1 MDDQD
6 TILTRHPEAE
16 AVEEPLVLRHGDDS
30 PVQRSHW
37 EIHTS
42 PDLDVVPLGSGST
55 EERAWA
61 DAVRK
66 MRRSHQEAG

>member
-6 TILTRHPEAE
+6 TVVARHPE
-16 AVEEPLVLRHGDDS
+16 AVEEPLVLRQGDDS

-42 PDLDVVPLGSGST
+42 PDWDAVTLGSGST
-55 EERAWA
+55 EERAWT

-66 MRRSHQEAG
+66 MGHVHRGAG